1 MMTGIETT
9 IKTLAELKRRL
20 NEIENHG
27 IFPDYEWI
35 LIQLDMEALKV
46 SRCTKFAHL
55 YASLVEFTNYLER
68 LACEADEVGEAVGV
82 KSFWS
87 YPYVDKY

>member
-1 MMTGIETT
+1 MMTGIETP
-9 IKTLAELKRRL
+9 IKTLVELERRL

-35 LIQLDMEALKV
+35 LIQLDMEALKA

-55 YASLVEFTNYLER
+55 YASLVEFTNYLEN
-68 LACEADEVGEAVGV
+68 LESEGVDEGV
-82 KSFWS
+82 KRFWS